1 MFDLLGLVHEVV
13 GVCLWN
19 ELALIGLLN
28 KVFVS
33 LLLREQD
40 GVLLGLEVD
49 VSALHDIARGLPAH
63 ERVLPSVALSKNI
76 PIHSP
81 MMTVPCTGLG
91 RGLRGFVDSEE
102 LK

>member
-13 GVCLWN
+13 GICLGN
-19 ELALIGLLN
+19 ELALIGFLN

-33 LLLREQD
+33 LLLRKQD
-40 GVLLGLEVD
+40 GVLLGFEVD

-63 ERVLPSVALSKNI
+63 ERVLPSVALSENI

-81 MMTVPCTGLG
+81 MMTVPSTGLG
-91 RGLRGFVDSEE
+91 RGLRGLVDSEE

>member
-1 MFDLLGLVHEVV
+1 VFDLLGLVHEVV
-13 GVCLWN
+13 GVCLGN
-19 ELALIGLLN
+19 ELALIGLLD

-33 LLLREQD
+33 LFLRKQN

-49 VSALHDIARGLPAH
+49 ESALHDIARGLPAH
-63 ERVLPSVALSKNI
+63 ERVFPSVTLSENI

-81 MMTVPCTGLG
+81 LMAVPCTGLG
-91 RGLRGFVDSEE
+91 RGLRGFVDSE

>member
-13 GVCLWN
+13 GVCLGN
-19 ELALIGLLN
+19 EFAFIGLLN

-33 LLLREQD
+33 LLLRKQD
-40 GVLLGLEVD
+40 GVLLRLEVN
-49 VSALHDIARGLPAH
+49 VSALHEITRGLPAH
-63 ERVLPSVALSKNI
+63 ERVLPSVTFSENI

-81 MMTVPCTGLG
+81 MMTVPSTRLG
-91 RGLRGFVDSEE
+91 RGLRGLVDSEE